1 MVGGLVVAAP
11 PASVPRAPAWPPSGW
26 QVVMCDVGQGDATV
40 LATAPGEAVVV
51 DVGPDP
57 VALDRCLRRLG
68 VVRVPIL
75 VLTHF
80 HADHVEGLPGLLRGR
95 AVGTVL
101 VSPLE
106 DPPGETGRV
115 LRRLRDAGVVV
126 RVAAPGDRWRIGRAA
141 LRVLWPSRLIR
152 GEGSDPNNAS
162 VVLRADV
169 AGTSVLLCGDL
180 ETAAQEAVLA
190 SGQLGPVDVVKV
202 PHHGSAKQAPGWA
215 AATHPRVALIGVG
228 AGNDYGHPAA
238 RTVADYRAVG
248 ALVGRTDLDGDLAVV
263 RLDDPDALGLV
274 RRGR

>member
-1 MVGGLVVAAP
+1 M
-11 PASVPRAPAWPPSGW
+11 
-26 QVVMCDVGQGDATV
+26 
-40 LATAPGEAVVV
+40 
-51 DVGPDP
+51 
-57 VALDRCLRRLG
+57 
-68 VVRVPIL
+68 
-75 VLTHF
+75 
-80 HADHVEGLPGLLRGR
+80 
-95 AVGTVL
+95 
-101 VSPLE
+101 
-106 DPPGETGRV
+106 
-115 LRRLRDAGVVV
+115 LRRLRDAGVAV
-126 RVAAPGDRWRIGRAA
+126 RVAAPGDRWRVGPA
-141 LRVLWPSRLIR
+141 LLHVLWPRRLIR

-162 VVLRADV
+162 VVVRADL
-169 AGTSVLLCGDL
+169 GTTSVLLCGDL